1 MFSPTGTGISTGICW
16 KAESRNGPCRGPFLQ
31 SFRGKLFQGKSF
43 LTPVK
48 LRIKSVEVFGVKA
61 LLNEPEGFTET
72 LEMDNLSCPQEADG
86 VRHIGIPDCSE
97 DVIVGRPGLLFC
109 SHVFRQIGNDIS
121 LGLELAGIKR
131 NAPGSLRP
139 ERRGMVDIIGTEAGV
154 FDFFHGQVFGELID
168 DGADHFEMSEFVG
181 TLRLSVIFIQVISDL
196 GGCRF
201 GYTADGLPGY
211 KKEGADTVYPF
222 KNGGYLAIMVNS
234 HTSYIDNTTAVIS
247 INCSRKIEDDISFHD
262 NENGFPIT
270 FNKQG
275 RYRIRYTYLHG
286 MNITVKLLQNDNLIH
301 TISSPTR
308 NVEYFYD
315 INAEVGDKFSMT
327 YTTSQT
333 AVWFD
338 CLITIE
344 KI

>member
-1 MFSPTGTGISTGICW
+1 MLLS
-16 KAESRNGPCRGPFLQ
+16 SRL
-31 SFRGKLFQGKSF
+31 
-43 LTPVK
+43 
-48 LRIKSVEVFGVKA
+48 
-61 LLNEPEGFTET
+61 
-72 LEMDNLSCPQEADG
+72 
-86 VRHIGIPDCSE
+86 
-97 DVIVGRPGLLFC
+97 
-109 SHVFRQIGNDIS
+109 
-121 LGLELAGIKR
+121 
-131 NAPGSLRP
+131 
-139 ERRGMVDIIGTEAGV
+139 
-154 FDFFHGQVFGELID
+154 
-168 DGADHFEMSEFVG
+168 
-181 TLRLSVIFIQVISDL
+181 ISDL
-196 GGCRF
+196 GSCRF

-211 KKEGADTVYPF
+211 KKEGADTVCPF

>member
-1 MFSPTGTGISTGICW
+1 M
-16 KAESRNGPCRGPFLQ
+16 
-31 SFRGKLFQGKSF
+31 
-43 LTPVK
+43 
-48 LRIKSVEVFGVKA
+48 
-61 LLNEPEGFTET
+61 
-72 LEMDNLSCPQEADG
+72 
-86 VRHIGIPDCSE
+86 
-97 DVIVGRPGLLFC
+97 
-109 SHVFRQIGNDIS
+109 
-121 LGLELAGIKR
+121 
-131 NAPGSLRP
+131 
-139 ERRGMVDIIGTEAGV
+139 
-154 FDFFHGQVFGELID
+154 
-168 DGADHFEMSEFVG
+168 
-181 TLRLSVIFIQVISDL
+181 

-301 TISSPTR
+301 AISSPTR